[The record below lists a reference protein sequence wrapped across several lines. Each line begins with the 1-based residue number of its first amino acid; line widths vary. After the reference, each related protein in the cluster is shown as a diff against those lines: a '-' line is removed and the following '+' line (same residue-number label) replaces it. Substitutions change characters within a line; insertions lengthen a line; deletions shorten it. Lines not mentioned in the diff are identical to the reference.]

1 MGSSTWFRQY
11 EVTLSKNVKLLL
23 RRPFHL
29 VILLLSSVISVI
41 FAWLA
46 GRDARGP
53 TGEFPP
59 LDKCGKV
66 DPYYYAN
73 VTAEHYWDYYWS
85 AENNIPLSLNEPWR
99 AGLPVWLMSLG
110 PTFAAISVF
119 WILRDELN
127 SRRWGVLRS
136 AGLRDSAHW
145 MSWFTAFAVLATVN
159 SLLGGIAAKSL
170 PNCHAFTAVNYGSV
184 FGSLLF
190 LHAALTTASFFLVA
204 LCGTCQSLALAVFIV
219 VVIIVASAAP
229 AIAASAGAYVGIGSY
244 QSSGG
249 AGAFWAYASTET
261 TSIQYNYDDYIYNET
276 TGEYENVS
284 NEPVIDFY
292 QSPII
297 SYEESRVFGSE
308 EENLE
313 RYSKEDFFQGCYIM
327 PGASTQFNR
336 PAWNSFFWFFVP
348 QAHFMA
354 AWSNILGYTSMP
366 GNTFGF
372 VQASQSPE
380 LLANEALLNYK
391 GGVEPLYDEANTNGT
406 SLFPQGS
413 TVLTEYNY
421 GYACEYVPDPDP
433 DNPWG
438 ETYVCTSNC
447 PPQQLYNMSDTPNT
461 CANAAK
467 AYPPTGG
474 DGSPSF
480 NDAVGYLF
488 AVTLV
493 YSILAAYWSSVFPM
507 GNGSPMKFYF
517 PILPSYW
524 LGRSKK
530 GSEGGNGGATV
541 DEEEG
546 VGAEDRDVGVGVK
559 AVDVS
564 KRYGKLDALK
574 PLNLSL
580 RKGEVTALLGHN
592 GAGKSTFTN
601 ILCCEQNPTSGDV
614 TVFGRSVI
622 NDKASVRH
630 LIGECKQDDFLWPDL
645 SAKEHLELF
654 GGVRGLSK
662 ADAPAT
668 VQKWLESVDLDM
680 VQNDYS
686 SSFSGGMKR
695 RLSLAIATVGDAPV
709 VVLDEPTTGMDP
721 VSRRFVWKHITE
733 IKSDRVILLT
743 THAMEEAD
751 LLSDQVAILNEGNL
765 VALGTPLELK
775 SKYGSAIQFTLIT
788 DKEKVSDVEESI
800 KEIFSNT
807 QTLPST
813 PPFEIDEI
821 PVVAVAI
828 PATATFP
835 TESAIAYVPDTKPVA
850 TPTSMVTKTTTYPDG
865 RIVTKTESI
874 PISAAHPTAPPAEAA
889 QNVTFKSSQSGY
901 ITLTIKKIANQ
912 DETNDEGVPVT
923 VLSEFIRFLEADDSP
938 VNEFGISNSSLE
950 EVFLAVTK
958 HSTPNQA
965 RVEEGGRGGCCS
977 SCFCCCTRHQSQLTN
992 EADSIEQPAMSL
1004 SQPRVDF
1011 NSTEQPRTE
1020 LALYERKLSVPNQ
1033 VKALA
1038 RFYVVRGWWS
1048 GKSSAINWIVTLLFA
1063 SMNMING
1070 FGMARM
1076 MRTGGPDEI
1085 TLFFLAITVFVLSF
1099 MLILVISPL
1108 YHDVNK
1114 GLFKMMSTQSL
1125 MASSYI
1131 CGISVYSLAVYFVYT
1146 FVTLT
1151 LFYGSSIFR
1160 DAIVSKDYYYSGGYN
1175 YPKFSEPPVI
1185 SPNTIFSTQ
1194 FEGEKVFVSAHAGPA
1209 GYQSIFAIIVIFTLT
1224 APGSVLSSA
1233 FLPGH
1238 KLPLVFISIILLAA
1252 CAAPAILMTTRMFDP
1267 FEFLTNC
1274 TAYTESLI
1282 TCQEWRGWI
1291 PDEDVSSVATSSA
1304 NAFVECAGWAVSNPY
1319 LLCTSTAASILP
1331 QFGLWQSLALTLV
1344 SNIVFTSEPNE
1355 AYAAEYFI
1363 PKLSAGG
1370 ASCSGNSCNLSVV
1383 RNMYGES
1390 LGYMVLGGI
1399 CLLVLG
1405 VGIVCVSVFP
1415 PRFIV
1420 NLKHRMSCSFTG
1432 CKRKGADESATE
1444 SEELKE
1450 VDEERKVV
1458 TSVMESIVTQPTST
1472 DAVNSETSNAP
1483 VLSYSSRN
1491 TNKESLPPVLMHK
1504 LRKEYPSVGGAPAKV
1519 ALRSLDLHVE
1529 KGRVLGLLGKNG
1541 AGKTTA
1547 LKIMAGMHDS
1557 SGGIGLVAGFD
1568 VEAERLDVYKNLGN
1582 CPQFD
1587 CVWDNQS
1594 VCRHLEFYARL
1605 KGIKDPVK
1613 AAKEIAVAVG
1623 LGETDVYTRNAANLS
1638 GGMRRRLSI
1647 AVSLLGSPNVL
1658 FLDEPT
1664 TGLDPST
1671 RSEIWSL
1678 VSSFATPERAVII
1691 TTHMM
1696 LEADALCSRIAI
1708 VAKGNLKVVGTNQHL
1723 KDNYG
1728 SGYLLQL
1735 NLVQS
1740 TDESIEAALQFV
1752 RENINKDAK
1761 IVTKQAKT
1769 IHINLPRDV
1778 SVEKIFSLL
1787 YSDEATSCG
1796 INQFL
1801 VSQSSLED
1809 VFIAL
1814 GE

>member
-1 MGSSTWFRQY
+1 
-11 EVTLSKNVKLLL
+11 
-23 RRPFHL
+23 
-29 VILLLSSVISVI
+29 
-41 FAWLA
+41 
-46 GRDARGP
+46 
-53 TGEFPP
+53 
-59 LDKCGKV
+59 V
-66 DPYYYAN
+66 DPFYYAN
-73 VTAEHYWDYYWS
+73 VTGPDRDWEAGQ
-85 AENNIPLSLNEPWR
+85 NVPMSLNEPWR
-99 AGLPVWLMSLG
+99 GGLPVWLMSLG

-136 AGLRDSAHW
+136 AGLRDSVHW
-145 MSWFTAFAVLATVN
+145 MSWLTAFLVLATIN
-159 SLLGGIAAKSL
+159 SLLGGIAAKTL
-170 PNCHAFTAVNYGSV
+170 PNSHAFSSVNYAAV

-190 LHAALTTASFFLVA
+190 LNAALTTASFFLA
-204 LCGTCQSLALAVFIV
+204 AICGTCQSTALSVFIV
-219 VVIIVASAAP
+219 MVIIVASAAP
-229 AIAASAGAYVGIGSY
+229 TIGVSANTDTG
-244 QSSGG
+244 GG
-249 AGAFWAYASTET
+249 AGNFWAYASTER
-261 TSIQYNYDDYIYNET
+261 TSVWYNYDNVYNET
-276 TGEYENVS
+276 TGEYDQVMNREQQG
-284 NEPVIDFY
+284 EPSSTSY
-292 QSPII
+292 QSPIV
-297 SYEESRVFGSE
+297 SYEESRVYAYP

-313 RYSKEDFFQGCYIM
+313 RYSKEDFFQGCYIR
-327 PGASTQFNR
+327 PGASTQFSR
-336 PAWNSFFWFFVP
+336 PALASFFWFFVP
-348 QAHFMA
+348 QAHFMMGWA
-354 AWSNILGYTSMP
+354 NILGYTSMP

-372 VQASQSPE
+372 DQASQSPE
-380 LLANEALLNYK
+380 LLATEALLNYR
-391 GGVEPLYDEANTNGT
+391 GGVEPLYAADNTNGT

-421 GYACEYVPDPDP
+421 QYDYNDHCKSVPAVPDS
-433 DNPWG
+433 PWG
-438 ETYVCTSNC
+438 DTMRVCKSNC
-447 PPQQLYNMSDTPNT
+447 PPEQLSNISYSGT
-461 CANAAK
+461 CANAAEG
-467 AYPPTGG
+467 YPPTSG

-493 YSILAAYWSSVFPM
+493 YSILAAYFSSVFPM

-517 PILPSYW
+517 PLLPSYW
-524 LGRSKK
+524 LGGRKK
-530 GSEGGNGGATV
+530 SSEGGDGAGV
-541 DEEEG
+541 DEEKG
-546 VGAEDRDVGVGVK
+546 VGAVDRDVGVR

-564 KRYGKLDALK
+564 KTYGKLEALK
-574 PLNLSL
+574 PLNLSM

-592 GAGKSTFTN
+592 GAGKSTFSN

-614 TVFGRSVI
+614 TVFGRSVT

-654 GGVRGLSK
+654 GGVRGMSK
-662 ADAPAT
+662 ADVPAT
-668 VQKWLESVDLDM
+668 VQKWLESVDLDI

-765 VALGTPLELK
+765 VAYGTPLELK
-775 SKYGSAIQFTLIT
+775 SKYGSAIQFSLIT
-788 DKEKVSDVEESI
+788 EKEKVGDVEESI
-800 KEIFSNT
+800 KEKFSDALSWIN
-807 QTLPST
+807 
-813 PPFEIDEI
+813 I
-821 PVVAVAI
+821 
-828 PATATFP
+828 
-835 TESAIAYVPDTKPVA
+835 
-850 TPTSMVTKTTTYPDG
+850 TSG
-865 RIVTKTESI
+865 
-874 PISAAHPTAPPAEAA
+874 
-889 QNVTFKSSQSGY
+889 QSGY
-901 ITLTIKKIANQ
+901 ITLTIKKIARQ
-912 DETNDEGVPVT
+912 DEKNDEGVPVT
-923 VLSEFIRFLEADDSP
+923 VLSDFIRFLEADDSP
-938 VNEFGISNSSLE
+938 VNEFGVSNSSLE
-950 EVFLAVTK
+950 EVFLAVTS

-965 RVEEGGRGGCCS
+965 NDEEDTRRGFCS
-977 SCFCCCTRHQSQLTN
+977 CCCCCCRRHQRQLAN
-992 EADSIEQPAMSL
+992 EADTMEQPAMSL
-1004 SQPRVDF
+1004 SQPRMNF
-1011 NSTEQPRTE
+1011 TEQPKTD
-1020 LALYERKLSVPNQ
+1020 LALYDRKLSVPTQ
-1033 VKALA
+1033 ILALV
-1038 RFYVVRGWWS
+1038 RFYMARGWWS
-1048 GKSSAINWIVTLLFA
+1048 GSSSAVNWIAALLFA
-1063 SMNMING
+1063 SLNMING

-1076 MRTGGPDEI
+1076 YTGGSAGDI
-1085 TLFFLAITVFVLSF
+1085 TSFFLVVTVFVVSF

-1108 YHDVNK
+1108 YHDINK

-1125 MASSYI
+1125 MASSYL
-1131 CGISVYSLAVYFVYT
+1131 CGISFYSLAVYFVYT

-1160 DAIVSKDYYYSGGYN
+1160 DAIVYDWSSGGY
-1175 YPKFSEPPVI
+1175 YSPKFGDPPVV
-1185 SPNTIFSTQ
+1185 SPETIFSTQ
-1194 FEGEKVFVSAHAGPA
+1194 YEGERVSVSAHTGPA
-1209 GYQSIFAIIVIFTLT
+1209 GYGFVFGIIVIFTLT

-1233 FLPGH
+1233 FLPGY
-1238 KLPLVFISIILLAA
+1238 KMPLMCISIILLAA
-1252 CAAPAILMTTRMFDP
+1252 CVAPAILMTTQSFDP
-1267 FEFLTNC
+1267 YFLLNC
-1274 TAYTESLI
+1274 TDYTESI
-1282 TCQEWRGWI
+1282 TNCAAGFGGMLVS
-1291 PDEDVSSVATSSA
+1291 DVAANSA
-1304 NAFVECAGWAVSNPY
+1304 NDFVECAGWRVGNPIV
-1319 LLCTSTAASILP
+1319 LCSSTAASILP
-1331 QFGLWQSLALTLV
+1331 QFGLFQSLALTLM
-1344 SNIVFTSEPNE
+1344 SNVVFTSAPNKS
-1355 AYAAEYFI
+1355 YAADVLI
-1363 PKLSAGG
+1363 PSLSAGG
-1370 ASCSGNSCNLSVV
+1370 ASCTGNSCNFSFV

-1405 VGIVCVSVFP
+1405 IGIVCVSVFP
-1415 PRFIV
+1415 PRFMI
-1420 NLKHRMSCSFTG
+1420 NMKHRIGGSFKG
-1432 CKRKGADESATE
+1432 CKRNSGKGIDASMIEIK
-1444 SEELKE
+1444 ELEE

-1458 TSVMESIVTQPTST
+1458 TSLMQSIVTQPMST
-1472 DAVNSETSNAP
+1472 EPMNSATSNAP

-1491 TNKESLPPVLMHK
+1491 ANKESLPPVLMHK
-1504 LRKEYPSVGGAPAKV
+1504 LRKEYPSLGGAPAKV
-1519 ALRSLDLHVE
+1519 ALNSLDLHVE
-1529 KGRVLGLLGKNG
+1529 RGRVLGLLGKNG

-1547 LKIMAGMHDS
+1547 LKILAGMHDS

-1594 VCRHLEFYARL
+1594 VRRHLEFYARL
-1605 KGIKDPVK
+1605 KGIENPVK
-1613 AAKEIAVAVG
+1613 AAKEMAVAVG
-1623 LGETDVYTRNAANLS
+1623 LGEKDVYTRNAASLS

-1671 RSEIWSL
+1671 RNEIWGL

-1708 VAKGNLKVVGTNQHL
+1708 VAKGNLKVIGTNQHL

-1752 RENINKDAK
+1752 RDNINKDAE

-1778 SVEKIFSLL
+1778 SVEKIFTLL